1 MVRGSLPYSES
12 LHVMLLLA
20 SCYILCSAES
30 SESSTGSSES
40 AMVRGVDFTATIGA
54 GCNTDTMMSVIAGV
68 SSDDSS
74 CCSSISLADF
84 GSYMHY
90 KANLCSNSK
99 PYVIMW
105 YQVDM
110 KGDDCVSEDE
120 YNLTMCNVAR
130 DASDMSGVTVR
141 WSALDVLD
149 SKMDLASRAAPR
161 VTATFVQSG
170 SNPLLVAS
178 ADSPHVLVLVVK
190 MPYTKAKFDGA
201 QQGLFKDAIAS
212 PAGKS
217 PLNFDILS
225 IAEARR
231 RAGSIEVETNISAMD
246 AASLHALSSS
256 LGMGDSMLAKF
267 NAEPTKR
274 GLLGSTVVSVESK
287 KSDLSDGAV
296 AGMVIGSVACAAIL
310 FGAAVYLTKL
320 NNKEYLAAK
329 AKVMTEGAQ
338 KKSEERED
346 AAGEVD
352 RKSNNKNHRVRVSEE
367 VAGVQGVGTDT
378 PAKAGM
384 IST

>member
-1 MVRGSLPYSES
+1 
-12 LHVMLLLA
+12 
-20 SCYILCSAES
+20 
-30 SESSTGSSES
+30 
-40 AMVRGVDFTATIGA
+40 
-54 GCNTDTMMSVIAGV
+54 
-68 SSDDSS
+68 
-74 CCSSISLADF
+74 
-84 GSYMHY
+84 MHY

-105 YQVDM
+105 YQVDTN
-110 KGDDCVSEDE
+110 GDDCVSEDE

-130 DASDMSGVTVR
+130 DASDTSGVTVS

-201 QQGLFKDAIAS
+201 QQGFFKDPIAS

-246 AASLHALSSS
+246 AASLHALSSR
-256 LGMGDSMLAKF
+256 LGMGDPMLATF
-267 NAEPTKR
+267 NAELTKR

-296 AGMVIGSVACAAIL
+296 AGTVIGSVACAAIL

-320 NNKEYLAAK
+320 NNKSSSEYLAAK

-346 AAGEVD
+346 AAGEVG
-352 RKSNNKNHRVRVSEE
+352 RKSKNKNHRVRVSEE